1 MADFQFNLTEVLLKA
16 AQVVNTRIALQIP
29 VKTGKLK
36 EGFKVG
42 VENEQIYIY
51 LEEDYGVFTNYGTG
65 PYYQGNFGQGW
76 DAGEFVGYRKGEGG
90 IQAQK
95 WSSLPIDAETEI
107 ALMIEAE
114 IARQTEIAIEEAFN
128 KL

>member
-36 EGFKVG
+36 QSFNVG
-42 VENEQIYIY
+42 VQNEQIYITY
-51 LEEDYGVFTNYGTG
+51 EDYGVFTNYGTG

-76 DAGEFVGYRKGEGG
+76 DAGTFAGYKKGKGG

>member
-1 MADFQFNLTEVLLKA
+1 MSDFQFNLTEVLLKA

-36 EGFKVG
+36 QSFKAG
-42 VENEQIYIY
+42 VQGEEIFVTY
-51 LEEDYGVFTNYGTG
+51 EDYGVFTNYGTG

-76 DAGEFVGYRKGEGG
+76 DAGEFAGYRRGSKG

-114 IARQTEIAIEEAFN
+114 IVRQTELAIEEAFN
-128 KL
+128 QL